1 MCQLKKLLSP
11 QRRPSVGNDVEG
23 IVSNEI
29 GPVRRHGAQTASA
42 VMEPGP
48 VLAPVLAP
56 HDQVELLT
64 EQRMVWGR
72 HPKRSTLNVS
82 MRRS

>member
-1 MCQLKKLLSP
+1 MRQLEKFLSP
-11 QRRPSVGNDVEG
+11 QRCPSVGYDVEG
-23 IVSNEI
+23 IVRDEV
-29 GPVRRHGAQTASA
+29 GPVRRHRAQMASA

-48 VLAPVLAP
+48 VLTPVLAP

-64 EQRMVWGR
+64 EQRMVWVC